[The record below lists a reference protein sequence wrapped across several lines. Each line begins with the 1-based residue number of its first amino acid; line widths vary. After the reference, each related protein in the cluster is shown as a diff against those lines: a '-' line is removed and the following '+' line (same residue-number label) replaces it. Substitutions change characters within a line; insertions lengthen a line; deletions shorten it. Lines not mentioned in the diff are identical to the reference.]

1 MRINTDVFTY
11 ISMTGRFVISLIREA
26 GAVFVFFYKA
36 FVHIFS
42 FPLQISKIVNQIYFI
57 GVKSVV
63 IVGLTGTFTGM
74 VLGLQG
80 YYSLVKFGAEGT
92 LGAVVALSI
101 IRELG
106 PVLAAIMVVGRA
118 GSAIAAEIGIM
129 RISEQI
135 DALETMDI
143 DPIRFL
149 VSPKLAAAM
158 LSMPL
163 LTALFDVM
171 GILGGYL
178 TGSVLLGV
186 SSGIFFSRME
196 SNVMLCDVTGGFYK
210 AFVFGIILTVISC
223 YKGFYVHKSS
233 DGFGAKGVSTAT
245 TSAVVLSSVF
255 ILVVDYVLTSFLI

>member
-1 MRINTDVFTY
+1 MKINTNVFDY
-11 ISMTGRFVISLIREA
+11 IPVTGRFVISLIREV
-26 GAVFVFFYKA
+26 GAVFVFFYRG

-42 FPLQISKIVNQIYFI
+42 FPWQIFKIVSQIYFI
-57 GVKSVV
+57 GTKSIV

-74 VLGLQG
+74 VLGMQG
-80 YYSLVKFGAEGT
+80 YYSLVRFGAEGM
-92 LGAVVALSI
+92 LGAVVALSLI
-101 IRELG
+101 MELG

-143 DPIRFL
+143 NPIRFL

-158 LSMPL
+158 ISLPL

-171 GILGGYL
+171 GIIGGYL

-186 SSGIFFSRME
+186 SPGIFFSCME
-196 SNVMLCDVTGGFYK
+196 STVMFSDVAGGFYK
-210 AFVFGIILTVISC
+210 AFAFGIILTVISC
-223 YKGFYVHKSS
+223 YKGFYVHKRP

-255 ILVVDYVLTSFLI
+255 ILVVDYILTSFLI